1 MNINCIYNMDC
12 FEGMS
17 QLASGSVN
25 LGLTDPPYGATANS
39 WDVTPDLNRLWGAIK
54 SVLSAD
60 GSAVMT
66 SQTPFDKVLG
76 ASNLPW
82 LRYEWIWKK
91 TYITGHLQ
99 AKIAPLRQ
107 HENILVFTPA
117 TVARRTYN
125 PQGVVRKPIEYH
137 RVDSRIS
144 SNYGCVPSRPS
155 SNYGT
160 RQEYYVR
167 EFTGYPKS
175 VLEFGPDPI
184 KLHPTQKPIALMRYM
199 VRTYSNPGDLV
210 LDPFMGSGTT
220 AIACVLEHRNFI
232 GFELDKQYWEV
243 ANKRLRDLTGPFK
256 LYGDIGK

>member
-1 MNINCIYNMDC
+1 VNINCIYNMDC

-25 LGLTDPPYGATANS
+25 LVLTDPPYGCTANS

-125 PQGVVRKPIEYH
+125 PQGVVRKPIEY
-137 RVDSRIS
+137 RCDSRIS

-184 KLHPTQKPIALMRYM
+184 KLHPTQKPLELMRYM

-232 GFELDKQYWEV
+232 GFELDTHYWEV

>member
-1 MNINCIYNMDC
+1 MDC

-25 LGLTDPPYGATANS
+25 LVLTDPPYGITANS
-39 WDVTPDLNRLWGAIK
+39 WDIAPDLNRLWGALK
-54 SVLSAD
+54 SVLSAG

-66 SQTPFDKVLG
+66 AQTPFDKVLG

-82 LRYEWIWKK
+82 LKYEWIWKK
-91 TYITGHLQ
+91 TYVTGHLQ
-99 AKIAPLRQ
+99 AKIAPLKQ

-117 TVARRTYN
+117 TTELRTYN

-137 RVDSRIS
+137 RVDSRSS
-144 SNYGCVPSRPS
+144 SNYGRPFS
-155 SNYGT
+155 KYGPQ
-160 RQEYYVR
+160 QEYYVR
-167 EFTGYPKS
+167 EFTGYPRD

-232 GFELDKQYWEV
+232 GFELDKHYWEV